1 MIGPR
6 PRPLPPPDP
15 RSRRLRARLLALSF
29 MALIAGACSD
39 GVNPCSTDSDCREGF
54 SCDTTLYAGQCVQS
68 IYVIRCGARL
78 CAYGREMCVSG
89 ECLPLS
95 DRGVGRDMSLPFD
108 VGPPLDMS
116 LEPDLSGAGG
126 FGGGGGFG
134 GEPDP
139 PDMGPE
145 PPSVVIT
152 APFDGSILFDGS
164 VDVIGQV
171 FRLEDG
177 GSARLLVDDEEPGIP
192 LILVD
197 GRRFETTVQLDPGI
211 HSLTVVA
218 TQDGLEDRETVTVR
232 IDAFV
237 EQIDGRFVQADR
249 PFRFVGVAMPDLL
262 QVAVSDP
269 DAVGPL
275 LARAAEMGATV
286 VRTRA
291 YDDRP
296 FSPTVIQQEPGVLTD
311 AGLTALDLIVEQ
323 AGVAGVKL
331 LLSLGDGG
339 TTYGGPAQ
347 YLNWAALPAANPPD
361 WQAFF
366 GVGLPRE
373 QFKAYVRTIITRVNT
388 RNDLP
393 YRDDPSIMGWLILD
407 DVDAIGVYEDATG
420 EGVSQF
426 YADVLPV
433 IVANAP
439 RQLIATGGTG
449 YDINP
454 QPYDQAAITLQDGGA
469 GGLLD
474 GTHQLA
480 WQRYLRLAAIDFA
493 TITVDPIALGFA
505 GDAIAL
511 SNLGAAWVRGHGVVA
526 AMELK
531 PLIITARLPA
541 TGLPVPDRQQ
551 IMRAWFDELVAL
563 DLAGFVVGD
572 FEAAGQ
578 MTERD
583 TGWSWP
589 AGVAIDDPAAVFADS
604 IRAFAEDLQP

>member
-1 MIGPR
+1 MMR
-6 PRPLPPPDP
+6 LDV
-15 RSRRLRARLLALSF
+15 RLRPWALLAFAALALS
-29 MALIAGACSD
+29 CSD
-39 GVNPCSTDSDCREGF
+39 AVNPCATDDDCREGF
-54 SCDTTLYAGQCVQS
+54 RCDTTLYAGECVQS
-68 IYVIRCGARL
+68 VYVIRCGDRL
-78 CAYGREMCVSG
+78 CAYGREMCIGG

-95 DRGVGRDMSLPFD
+95 DMGLARDMSVPFD
-108 VGPPLDMS
+108 SGPDLDMS
-116 LEPDLSGAGG
+116 LEPDNGG
-126 FGGGGGFG
+126 FGGAGGQGGFG

-171 FRLEDG
+171 FRLADG

-197 GRRFETTVQLDPGI
+197 GRRFETTVQLDPGV
-211 HSLTVVA
+211 HTLTVVA
-218 TQDGLEDRETVTVR
+218 VQDGLEDRETVTVR

-237 EQIDGRFVQADR
+237 EMIEGQFVQAGS
-249 PFRFVGVAMPDLL
+249 PFRFAGVAMPDLL
-262 QVAVSDP
+262 DVAVSDP

-275 LARAAEMGATV
+275 LAQAAEMGATV

-296 FSPTVIQQEPGVLTD
+296 FAPTVIQQEPGVLTE
-311 AGLTALDLIVEQ
+311 AGLDALDLIVEQ
-323 AGVAGVKL
+323 AGIAGIKL

-339 TTYGGPAQ
+339 TTYGGPPQ
-347 YLNWAALPAANPPD
+347 YLNWAALPGANPAD

-373 QFKAYVRTIITRVNT
+373 QFKAYVRTIVSRLN
-388 RNDLP
+388 RRSDLP

-407 DVDAIGVYEDATG
+407 DVDAIGVYDDGTG

-439 RQLIATGGTG
+439 RQLIATGDTG

-454 QPYDQAAITLQDGGA
+454 QPYGMAGVTLQDIGA
-469 GGLLD
+469 GALLD
-474 GTHQLA
+474 GTHQLG
-480 WQRYLRLAAIDFA
+480 WQRYLRLPAIDFA

-505 GDAIAL
+505 GDANAL
-511 SNLGAAWVRGHGVVA
+511 SNAGAAWIRGHGVVA
-526 AMELK
+526 AGEGR
-531 PLIITARLPA
+531 PLVITARLPA
-541 TGLPVPDRQQ
+541 ALPVPDRRQ
-551 IMRAWFDELVAL
+551 IAQAWFDEVASFE
-563 DLAGFVVGD
+563 LAGFMLGD
-572 FEAAGQ
+572 FEAPGQ
-578 MTERD
+578 MSGRD
-583 TGWSWP
+583 TAWSWDP
-589 AGVAIDDPAAVFADS
+589 ALGIDDPANVFADL
-604 IRAFAEDLQP
+604 IRAFDAVLNP